1 MVWWVEHKHCIFHIA
16 KTVYEHIR
24 QLVKDNTAWKKLH
37 GEFWQWP
44 SCYQRLKSDAPST
57 IVTKVLPKL
66 TPFAGQ
72 LLCAKAAQLM
82 QYHVEKSM
90 TGTRT
95 TCQTLCTMSSPGRM
109 MGMAPIPRQRSSRTQ
124 TDCLQSAATWTTIVS
139 GVVAAP
145 LLCGGCPESK
155 KPVTMAVVSSEPEN
169 RRTEN
174 TKR

>member
-82 QYHVEKSM
+82 QYHVEEVDDRDEDNVSDIVHYVV
-90 TGTRT
+90 TWSDDGDGTNSEAEEQQDPDGLPAVGCDVDDHRFRGG
-95 TCQTLCTMSSPGRM
+95 C
-109 MGMAPIPRQRSSRTQ
+109 RSSLVRW
-124 TDCLQSAATWTTIVS
+124 LS
-139 GVVAAP
+139 GVEETSDDG
-145 LLCGGCPESK
+145 CG
-155 KPVTMAVVSSEPEN
+155 VV
-169 RRTEN
+169 RTRKQKN
-174 TKR
+174 